1 MIKRIIIIS
10 PIFIALLVSGQVIV
24 TTEESPLIKMAAKE
38 VRRYTYLRTGKLPKF
53 KYS

>member
-10 PIFIALLVSGQVIV
+10 PLLIALLVSGQVIV

-38 VRRYTYLRTGKLPKF
+38 VRRYTTSDGQIT
-53 KYS
+53 